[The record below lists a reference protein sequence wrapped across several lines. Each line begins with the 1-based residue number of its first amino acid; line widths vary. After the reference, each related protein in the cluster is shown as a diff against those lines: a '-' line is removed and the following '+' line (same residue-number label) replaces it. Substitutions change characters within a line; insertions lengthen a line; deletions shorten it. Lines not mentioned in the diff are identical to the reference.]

1 MYLDNFQVKVN
12 AQVPVLF
19 LAVLLPIAFFN
30 ATLFH
35 SLVEGF
41 AIIVA
46 ILTFVVA
53 FNTYQFSQSHFLMFI
68 GCGYFWVGILDFCH
82 TITFSDTNVIGN
94 STVGTTIQFWMVA
107 RFLEAFILLGFTSFM
122 DRKIRNLLLFW
133 MIGGVFAAL
142 CFLILMGW
150 FPDLYDEENGL
161 SATKIIGE
169 YIVIVLLFAAAR
181 RVWVRRLKFNA
192 SVYRLLMLS
201 IGLTIAA
208 EVAFTLYSSLSG
220 VTIIVGHIFK
230 LMSYWAIYVA
240 LVESTLTQ
248 PFKSL
253 TLSSGT
259 FNALPDAIVAVS
271 RGGHILHANQSARD
285 ASEHPDIM
293 VGMHVHDVFHSKKF
307 AAHDCPICR
316 SIYQKEPIHYQEI
329 SLEDKWYAI
338 TLTPIKY
345 QDLNNVV
352 LHVSRDI
359 TQHKET
365 TSQYHTANRL
375 YTVLRLTNKA
385 IISNRTK
392 EDLLDS
398 ICHIAVKHGGF
409 SMAWIGMIEG
419 DDVVPVSSAGDS
431 NHYLTGINVRVDNSE
446 FARGPVGVSG
456 KTGEV
461 AFVNNVEL
469 DNSFSPWRRAALA
482 CGFKSLAVIPVIQ
495 EDKTIGVFAIY
506 SSEVDAFDTQIL
518 ELLSSLSDD
527 INSVIT
533 YIQAEEKRKI
543 AESKLKQLH
552 LAIEQSKSAIA
563 ISDIQGNIE
572 YINPYYSQ
580 LTGYQES
587 EVLSQNIDRFSRALV
602 AEQEVLQQCWRRVL
616 DGHDWNGE
624 VMCLKKDGEPY
635 WALLSVSPIFAG
647 KVITHIIWTSK
658 DNTEL
663 HEAHETISQLAYY
676 DALTGLPN
684 RRLYHDRFQLAISA
698 AKCHRTKLALMF
710 LDLDNFKAVNDSWGH
725 EFGDQLLKHTA
736 ITLNDCV
743 REMDTV
749 ARLGGD
755 EFCII
760 INDVEDNADIIHMA
774 DNILNSLTKK
784 TLIADR
790 EMSITTSIGIS
801 LYPDDGEEATELIKC
816 ADMAMYHAKEK
827 GKNNFQFFEEFLNVN
842 AQKRLEFE
850 RKIMK
855 AHENDA
861 FQLYYQPQFNM
872 QTGELTGVEALIR
885 WIDDGRVVLP
895 GEFIPISE
903 ESSLINDLG
912 KWVVHKACH
921 EFQSLLNKGFPPV
934 KMAINIS
941 ANQFHKP
948 NELLGCIENAL
959 AESGL
964 SGALLQLELTESVMI
979 DDVKETIV
987 IIEKLKKKDITF
999 AIDDFGTGYSSLSYL
1014 KVFPVDL
1021 IKIDQSFIHDV
1032 EHDASN
1038 RTIIGAITD
1047 MAHEL
1052 GLKVLAEGVETK
1064 QQLEHLKVHKCDY
1077 VQGHYYAKAMPADVL
1092 LNQYRQK
1099 SSV

>member
-12 AQVPVLF
+12 AQVPIIF
-19 LAVLLPIAFFN
+19 LVVLLPIAFFN
-30 ATLFH
+30 SSLFH

-53 FNTYQFSQSHFLMFI
+53 FNTYPFSQSHFLMFI

-82 TITFSDTNVIGN
+82 ATTFSNYEILPSAN
-94 STVGTTIQFWMVA
+94 EGTTIQFWMAA
-107 RFLEAFILLGFTSFM
+107 RLLEAFILLGFTSFM
-122 DRKIRNLLLFW
+122 NIKIRTPFLFW
-133 MIGGVFAAL
+133 GLGGIFFLVSL
-142 CFLILMGW
+142 LILMGW
-150 FPDLYDEENGL
+150 APSLYDDSNGL
-161 SATKIIGE
+161 TTTKIIGE
-169 YIVIVLLFAAAR
+169 YLVVAILIFAGK
-181 RVWVRRLKFNA
+181 RVWDRRQEFNA
-192 SVYRLLMLS
+192 SVYRLLMIS
-201 IGLTIAA
+201 IGLTMAA
-208 EVAFTLYSSLSG
+208 EMSFTLYTNLSG
-220 VTIIVGHIFK
+220 ITIIVGHIFK

-253 TLSSGT
+253 TLSSDT

-271 RGGHILHANQSARD
+271 REGVILHANQSARD
-285 ASEHPDIM
+285 ASNSIEETL
-293 VGMHVHDVFHSKKF
+293 GLQVHDVFHSKQF
-307 AAHDCPICR
+307 SAHDCPICR
-316 SIYQKEPIHYQEI
+316 SIYQKDPIHYQEI
-329 SLEDKWYAI
+329 SLDDKWYAI
-338 TLTPIKY
+338 TITPINY
-345 QDLNNVV
+345 QGQDNVV
-352 LHVSRDI
+352 LHVCRDI
-359 TQHKET
+359 TLHKET
-365 TSQYHTANRL
+365 ASQYHTANRL

-385 IISNRTK
+385 IISSRTK

-419 DDVVPVSSAGDS
+419 NDVVPVSSAGDS

-446 FARGPVGVSG
+446 YARGPVGICG

-461 AFVNNVEL
+461 AFVNNMEL
-469 DNSFSPWRRAALA
+469 DSTFAPWRRAALA
-482 CGFKSLAVIPVIQ
+482 CGFHSLAVIPVIQ
-495 EDKTIGVFAIY
+495 DGKTIGVFAIY

-527 INSVIT
+527 INSVVS

-543 AESKLKQLH
+543 AEAKLKQLH

-563 ISDIQGNIE
+563 ISDIKGKIE

-580 LTGYQES
+580 LTGYLES

-602 AEQEVLQQCWRRVL
+602 AEQEVLQQCWRQVL

-635 WALLSVSPIFAG
+635 WALFSVSPIFSG
-647 KVITHIIWTSK
+647 SVITHIIWTSK

-698 AKCHRTKLALMF
+698 AKCHRTRLALLF
-710 LDLDNFKAVNDSWGH
+710 LDLDNFKGINDSWGH
-725 EFGDQLLKHTA
+725 EFGDQLLKHVA

-743 REMDTV
+743 RELDTV

-760 INDVEDNADIIHMA
+760 INDVEDNADIIHIA
-774 DNILNSLTKK
+774 DNILTMLNKQAEIK
-784 TLIADR
+784 GRDIN
-790 EMSITTSIGIS
+790 ITTSIGIS
-801 LYPDDGEEATELIKC
+801 LYPDDGVEATDLIKC

-850 RKIMK
+850 RKIK
-855 AHENDA
+855 DAHNHDE
-861 FQLYYQPQFNM
+861 FQMYYQPQFDM
-872 QTGELTGVEALIR
+872 VSGELIGVEALIR
-885 WIDDGRVVLP
+885 WLDDGRVVLP
-895 GEFIPISE
+895 SEFIPISE

-912 KWVVHKACH
+912 RWVVNRACH
-921 EFQSLLNKGFPPV
+921 EFKGLLDDGFPEV
-934 KMAINIS
+934 KLAINIS
-941 ANQFHKP
+941 ANQFQQAD
-948 NELLGCIENAL
+948 ELLETIEKAL
-959 AESGL
+959 QSSGL
-964 SGALLQLELTESVMI
+964 PGHLMQLELTESALI
-979 DDVKETIV
+979 DDVKEAIA
-987 IIEKLKKKDITF
+987 IIEVLKAKDITF

-1021 IKIDQSFIHDV
+1021 IKIDQSFVHDI
-1032 EHDASN
+1032 ENDANN
-1038 RTIIGAITD
+1038 RTIISAITV

-1052 GLKVLAEGVETK
+1052 GFKVLAEGVETQ
-1064 QQLEHLKVHKCDY
+1064 QQLDQLQQYKCDY
-1077 VQGHYYAKAMPADVL
+1077 VQGYHYAAPMAATDLLALYKPA
-1092 LNQYRQK
+1092 Q
-1099 SSV
+1099 